1 MFILSEANQ
10 KLADLLLGQEVL
22 TASELSQ
29 ILEQHSL
36 IGGRLA
42 DFLIDTAIVPEAS
55 LLRLYQRKFGFEL
68 VDFSMLET
76 IDREVARVIP
86 AQLAQLQMMIPF
98 AQDGADV
105 HLACL
110 EPPDLHALSQMKGLS
125 GKQIQVFLA
134 PRDLMRWAIA
144 NHYPELFLTP
154 ANPNSLQDP
163 FENRI
168 GHRLIAEG
176 LLTRSQLEEAL
187 LERTPGK
194 AGRTGELLLRM
205 GYIAEDDLYRTLA
218 AQTKIP
224 FVKIP
229 PEYIIPSAV
238 AALFTRA
245 DVMRWQSI
253 PVFEDETSITLLTS
267 EPNLIVEI
275 EPLFDRS
282 LTPMI
287 STPSQIKFLCQQLET
302 EDKPLVRLLL
312 QQNLRLEHRA
322 KALLHAREHNI
333 ELTQALLALG
343 FVSQANLTAAS
354 LAIPS
359 EEVIPTEQPW
369 ELSFSGRLAH
379 NLASQLGVTYVDP
392 VENPP
397 DVSLIALIP
406 EKTMRQYSLFPY
418 QKSSNGLAVLMTD
431 PRNIFALNDL
441 ESLLEQPIEPVMA
454 DRLEIEK
461 LIDAAF
467 NIPTETIEN
476 IESLPE
482 TLETTIRRY
491 IREELETFRSQL
503 LLDLRQAN

>member
-10 KLADLLLGQEVL
+10 KLADLLLRQEIL
-22 TASELSQ
+22 TASELNQ

-55 LLRLYQRKFGFEL
+55 LLRLYQSVFGFEL
-68 VDFSMLET
+68 VGFSKLET
-76 IDREVARVIP
+76 IDRQIARVIP

-98 AQDGADV
+98 AQEGTDI

-110 EPPDLHALSQMKGLS
+110 EPPDLTALAQMKGLAS
-125 GKQIQVFLA
+125 KQIQVFLA

-144 NHYPELFLTP
+144 KHYPELYLTP
-154 ANPNSLQDP
+154 VNPNSLQDP

-168 GHRLIAEG
+168 GHRLIAAG

-194 AGRTGELLLRM
+194 AGRTGELLIRM
-205 GYIAEDDLYRTLA
+205 GYIAEDDLYRSLA

-229 PEYIIPSAV
+229 LEYVIPNAV

-245 DVMRWQSI
+245 DVTRWQSI
-253 PVFEDETSITLLTS
+253 PVFEDETSITVLTS
-267 EPNLIVEI
+267 EPHVITELEL
-275 EPLFDRS
+275 LFERS

-287 STPSQIKFLCQQLET
+287 STPTQIKFLAQQLET
-302 EDKPLVRLLL
+302 ESLPLVRLLL
-312 QQNLRLEHRA
+312 QQDLRLEQRA
-322 KALLHAREHNI
+322 KAMLYAQEQNL
-333 ELTQALLALG
+333 ELTEALLALG
-343 FVSQANLTAAS
+343 FVSQAKLETMR

-392 VENPP
+392 TESPP
-397 DVSLIALIP
+397 DLRLMTLIP

-418 QKSSNGLAVLMTD
+418 QKTSRGLAVLM
-431 PRNIFALNDL
+431 
-441 ESLLEQPIEPVMA
+441 
-454 DRLEIEK
+454 
-461 LIDAAF
+461 
-467 NIPTETIEN
+467 
-476 IESLPE
+476 
-482 TLETTIRRY
+482 
-491 IREELETFRSQL
+491 
-503 LLDLRQAN
+503 

>member
-10 KLADLLLGQEVL
+10 HLAELLLDQGIL
-22 TASELSQ
+22 TALELKQ

-36 IGGRLA
+36 ISGRLA
-42 DFLIDTAIVPEAS
+42 DFLIDTAIVPEGS
-55 LLRLYQRKFGFEL
+55 LLRLYQRTYGYEL
-68 VDFSMLET
+68 ANFSMLET
-76 IDREVARVIP
+76 IERDVARVIP
-86 AQLAQLQMMIPF
+86 AHLAQLQMMIPF
-98 AQDGADV
+98 HLV
-105 HLACL
+105 NSEIHLACL
-110 EPPDLHALSQMKGLS
+110 EPPDLAALSQMKGLTD
-125 GKQIQVFLA
+125 KHIQVFLA

-144 NHYPELFLTP
+144 QHYPELFLTP
-154 ANPNSLQDP
+154 PNPSSLRDP

-168 GHRLIAEG
+168 GHRLIAQG
-176 LLTRSQLEEAL
+176 LLTESQLEEAL

-205 GYIAEDDLYRTLA
+205 GYITEDDLYRSLA

-229 PEYIIPSAV
+229 IEYEITPSV

-245 DVMRWQSI
+245 EVMRWQSI
-253 PVFEDETSITLLTS
+253 PVFEDETSITVLTS
-267 EPNLIVEI
+267 EPSLISDL
-275 EPLFDRS
+275 EPLFDRG

-287 STPSQIKFLCQQLET
+287 STPSQIKFLAQQLEN
-302 EDKPLVRLLL
+302 ESSPLVRLLL
-312 QQNLRLEHRA
+312 QQDLRLEQRA
-322 KALLHAREHNI
+322 KALLYAQEHQKD
-333 ELTQALLALG
+333 LTEALLELG
-343 FVSQANLTAAS
+343 FVSQTNLKAAR

-392 VENPP
+392 TESPP
-397 DVSLIALIP
+397 DLSLMTLIP

-418 QKSSNGLAVLMTD
+418 QKTSNGLAVLMTD

-441 ESLLEQPIEPVMA
+441 EALLGQAIEPVMA

-461 LIDAAF
+461 LIETAF
-467 NIPTETIEN
+467 STALVSLETIEPL
-476 IESLPE
+476 SE
-482 TLETTIRRY
+482 TLEANIRRY
-491 IREELETFRSQL
+491 IREELEIFRLQL
-503 LLDLRQAN
+503 LQDLR